1 MYNRKSDDSK
11 KHKTFKRNDENG
23 KKRYEGS
30 KERTAFRSLVS
41 KIKSNGLTENFNG

>member
-1 MYNRKSDDSK
+1 MYNRKSEDSK
-11 KHKTFKRNDENG
+11 KHRQFPKRDENG

-41 KIKSNGLTENFNG
+41 KIKSNGLTENFNA